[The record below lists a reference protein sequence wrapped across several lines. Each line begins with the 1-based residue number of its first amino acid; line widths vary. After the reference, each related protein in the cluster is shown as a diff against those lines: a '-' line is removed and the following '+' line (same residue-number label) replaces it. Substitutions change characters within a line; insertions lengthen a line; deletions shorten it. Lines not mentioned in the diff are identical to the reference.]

1 MNWQLTTL
9 RPISAAIARTLGL
22 LAVFA
27 VTTGRSI
34 EALALN
40 LKSRGVIVR
49 PYMHISLP
57 VCATCMF

>member
-1 MNWQLTTL
+1 MNWQLTTTL
-9 RPISAAIARTLGL
+9 RPISAAIARTLGV

-40 LKSRGVIVR
+40 LKSRSVIVR
-49 PYMHISLP
+49 PHISLP
-57 VCATCMF
+57 VCDTCMF